1 MSFSK
6 GSGSQGARRKKRGGP
21 STTGGARSPNA
32 RRRNADERRS
42 IPKPADELKDVLVTV
57 EKLVPGGAGLVR
69 LEDGRI
75 AFVNGV
81 APGDQLRIQRA
92 DRQRDLFR
100 IHEYEVV
107 TPGADRVAPECPV
120 FAQCGG
126 CDWMQLS
133 LDGQRRAKAGL
144 VSEALRRTAK
154 IERDDA
160 PPVIT
165 AGQATHYRARGRW
178 HVNPKGRV
186 GFFAG
191 QSHRLTEIP
200 GCLVCAPELD
210 EALGAVRAAGERHAH
225 ALRTFSAI
233 EGALPPARGASG
245 NGTDARVAL
254 HFWPRDEFQD
264 DLPEKA
270 RALLDELREN
280 YDVTLRGEPSVADND
295 THWPLADVSLR
306 VPPGGFTQVNWP
318 VNEALVAHV
327 VDGAR
332 TRGAQTFLDV
342 YCGAGNFALPLASAG
357 LRGVG
362 IESSGVAI
370 AAARRAAAD
379 AGLENVQFRA
389 GDAWEQLEP
398 LAQAGGRFDLVLLD
412 PPRAGSKD
420 ILPAVTELGPPR
432 LVIIACDPV
441 TLARDLKTLL
451 GAGYELEELTVFDMF
466 PHTHHCESV
475 AWLRLAARL

>member
-1 MSFSK
+1 M
-6 GSGSQGARRKKRGGP
+6 
-21 STTGGARSPNA
+21 
-32 RRRNADERRS
+32 
-42 IPKPADELKDVLVTV
+42 
-57 EKLVPGGAGLVR
+57 EKLVPSGAGLVR
-69 LEDGRI
+69 LQDGRI

-81 APGDQLRIQRA
+81 VPGDQLRIQRA

-133 LDGQRRAKAGL
+133 LDGQRHAKAGL
-144 VSEALRRTAK
+144 VTEALRRTAK
-154 IERDDA
+154 LERDDA
-160 PPVIT
+160 PRLVT
-165 AGQATHYRARGRW
+165 AGNATHYRARGRW

-210 EALGAVRAAGERHAH
+210 EALGAVRAAGERHGH

-233 EGALPPARGASG
+233 EGALPPAHGASG
-245 NGTDARVAL
+245 THGASGRVAL

-264 DLPEKA
+264 DLPERA
-270 RALLDELREN
+270 RSLLDELREN

-295 THWPLADVSLR
+295 THWTLGDVTLR

-327 VDGAR
+327 VDGAKA
-332 TRGAQTFLDV
+332 RGVQTFLDV
-342 YCGAGNFALPLASAG
+342 YCGAGNFALPLARAG
-357 LRGVG
+357 MRGVG
-362 IESSGVAI
+362 IESSGAAI
-370 AAARRAAAD
+370 AAARRAAGD

-389 GDAWEQLEP
+389 GDAAEQTEKSAGDAERYD
-398 LAQAGGRFDLVLLD
+398 LAILD
-412 PPRAGSKD
+412 PPRAGCREVLGSL
-420 ILPAVTELGPPR
+420 IGTAPAH
-432 LVIIACDPV
+432 ICICACDPV
-441 TLARDLKTLL
+441 TLARDLRTLVD
-451 GAGYELEELTVFDMF
+451 AGYALTDVTVFDMF
-466 PHTHHCESV
+466 PQTHHCETV
-475 AWLRLAARL
+475 AWLRSDGNSRARL